1 MFCPRCS
8 AQASDEVKFCKN
20 CGANLQ
26 AVRDAAT
33 GAAQDKFDWSQ
44 TWLADMVLTPE
55 ELDRRRGVTPE
66 MKRIRE
72 IKAGVITTLVGVGV
86 MIFLYFFLG
95 AVASAE
101 QDKDAEIL
109 RKVWLAGIVPF
120 FIGLGILFNGLYLG
134 KKEVRLHEERARR
147 AQGLSPAPDDLPA
160 KTTNQLA
167 IPDGSSAPDFSVT
180 EKTTAH
186 LAGKRTPFQEE

>member
-26 AVRDAAT
+26 SIREAT
-33 GAAQDKFDWSQ
+33 TGSNQDKFDWSQ

-95 AVASAE
+95 AVASSE
-101 QDKDAEIL
+101 HDKDAEIL
-109 RKVWLAGIVPF
+109 RKVWLAGVVPF
-120 FIGLGILFNGLYLG
+120 LIGLGILFNGLVLG
-134 KKEVRLHEERARR
+134 KREVQLHKERERRV
-147 AQGLSPAPDDLPA
+147 QGPPPLPDGLPA
-160 KTTNQLA
+160 KTTSQLA
-167 IPDGSSAPDFSVT
+167 IPDGSSTPDFSVT

-186 LAGKRTPFQEE
+186 LAGKRTPFQGE